1 MTKMIK
7 MSLVAA
13 VAVAGLATTSTAA
26 GFTTSGSV
34 SYKMEKTSG
43 DRNAAASAA
52 NDLENEAQHDIDYK
66 FNLSS
71 KVNDNLTAK
80 LRVVDFKDDDT
91 DSDANKTKN
100 SSTLGT
106 HVDRAFFTYAKDGL
120 KADFGL
126 MATPFTDGERADG
139 VIVSK
144 DLGVATI
151 VGGYLYTTA
160 ATKENEVMFAGVKG
174 KAAMLGYHVAMAQVK
189 DAITSDD
196 EDLSEQVAVVNL
208 EADLGA
214 VTVAFDYGQKTG
226 IADTNGTKNPDQSQM
241 KLSVSGE
248 AGMISYGLAYAKN
261 GKDGGNVQLDGSD
274 SAASTINLGE
284 MALNEQDGETSAI
297 ELNLGVAINETN
309 SIDLA
314 VVQLKDKAG
323 ETALGKEI
331 TYKNKMGK
339 NFSTSVSYLMNDDI
353 YDVNEL
359 VLAAKYTF

>member
-34 SYKMEKTSG
+34 SYTMEKTSG
-43 DRNAAASAA
+43 NSDTNTTA
-52 NDLENEAQHDIDYK
+52 NDFANEAQHDIDYK

-71 KVNDNLTAK
+71 KVNDNLTAN
-80 LRVVDFKDDDT
+80 LRVVDMRDDDT
-91 DSDANKTKN
+91 DTDDTKN
-100 SSTLGT
+100 ASTLGT
-106 HVDRAFFTYAKDGL
+106 NVDRAFFTYAKDGL

-151 VGGYLYTTA
+151 VGGYLYTTG
-160 ATKENEVMFAGVKG
+160 ATNENEVMFAGVKG

-208 EADLGA
+208 EADLGP
-214 VTVAFDYGQKTG
+214 VTVAFDYGNKTG
-226 IADTNGTKNPDQSQM
+226 IADDADKTKNPDQSQM

-261 GKDGGNVQLDGSD
+261 GKDGGDVQIDGSD

-284 MALNEQDGETSAI
+284 MVLNEQAGETSAI
-297 ELNLGVAINETN
+297 ELNLGVAITATN

-323 ETALGKEI
+323 ETVLGKEI

-339 NFSTSVSYLMNDDI
+339 NFSTSVSYLMNDDV